1 MPTSPLLPPSTAP
14 HTPLND
20 LYGADEGKPAFVNL
34 LFDAGAKHYDLVS
47 DWGFLHSGPRYWRSA
62 LKRHG
67 LRPGQRYLDVATGT
81 GMVAVQA
88 ARILGSSESVT
99 CLDPSEGMLDQA
111 RRKLDARFVVGRA
124 ERLPF
129 PDAAF
134 DFLTMANAL
143 RHVTTLEAAFGE
155 FHRVLRPGG
164 RVLIFEVTKPRGR
177 VAARLFDLH
186 FGVIYPFLTRILTR
200 SRDAEAMMR
209 YYWKTMDAAAGS
221 DAILGALRTVG
232 FADVKHSAQLSLFTT
247 YTGER
252 KASDP
257 VPPSPFRP

>member
-1 MPTSPLLPPSTAP
+1 MSLPTSPLNPPSTAP
-14 HTPLND
+14 HAPLKD

-34 LFDAGAKHYDLVS
+34 LFDAGAKHYDVIS
-47 DWGFLHSGPRYWRSA
+47 NWGFLHTGPRYWRMA

-67 LRPGQRYLDVATGT
+67 LRPGQLYLDVATGT

-88 ARILGSSESVT
+88 ARILGSPEAVT
-99 CLDPSEGMLDQA
+99 CLDPSEGMLAQA

-124 ERLPF
+124 EQLPF
-129 PDAAF
+129 PDASF

-164 RVLIFEVTKPRGR
+164 RVLIFEVTKPRGS
-177 VAARLFDLH
+177 VGARLFDLH
-186 FGVIYPFLTRILTR
+186 FGVVYPFLTRVFTR

-209 YYWKTMDAAAGS
+209 YYWKTMDAAAGG
-221 DAILGALRTVG
+221 DAIVAALRSVG
-232 FADVKHSAQLSLFTT
+232 FADVRQSAQLGIFTT
-247 YTGER
+247 YTAER
-252 KASDP
+252 KAEDSA
-257 VPPSPFRP
+257 PSFRP